1 MTSQPLSDVSARTG
15 YIELTEII
23 ISAANRSPNGLVIM
37 CKRHG
42 SPDFYEITDKIFGS
56 HTPSGELVRYH
67 DWDQGFV
74 SNRRDFLTREEAWEV
89 AKNANQIRRVTGKPG
104 TLYSED
110 LY

>member
-1 MTSQPLSDVSARTG
+1 MSGFLLNVFKRTG
-15 YIELTEII
+15 YIELPEII
-23 ISAANRSPNGLVIM
+23 ISAANRSPDGLIVM

-42 SPDFYEITDKIFGS
+42 SPDFYEIVDKLFDPD
-56 HTPSGELVRYH
+56 TKYH

-89 AKNANQIRRVTGKPG
+89 AKNACQIRRVTGTPG

>member
-1 MTSQPLSDVSARTG
+1 MSGQPLKDVSNYTG
-15 YIELTEII
+15 YIELPEIVI
-23 ISAANRSPNGLVIM
+23 GAANRSPEGLVVM
-37 CKRHG
+37 CKRHC
-42 SPDFYEITDKIFGS
+42 SPDFYEITERIFGT
-56 HTPSGELVRYH
+56 HTESGDLIRYH

-74 SNRRDFLTREEAWEV
+74 TNRRDFVTREEAWEV